1 MTKKKNE
8 KKVAVVAPKKV
19 EYINLFNTT
28 YYFWRF
34 WIKEILKTGKIS
46 KSRFVKDEIG
56 YTGKIAVDKPEVD
69 RSKQVLAEYQK
80 KNPDTVTMWN

>member
-8 KKVAVVAPKKV
+8 KKVAVVAKKV
-19 EYINLFNTT
+19 EMVNIFKTT
-28 YYFWRF
+28 YYYWRF

-56 YTGKIAVDKPEVD
+56 YTGNIAVQKTEVD
-69 RSKQVLAEYQK
+69 NA
-80 KNPDTVTMWN
+80 KNILISYKSQNRDTVDMWW